1 MGIVNRVVPH
11 EILMK
16 ETMKLAE
23 KIAGRPP
30 IAVRMMK
37 RAVYQGLTS
46 TLKSH
51 LDYISSQMS
60 LLSETEDHMEAVSS
74 FIEKRKPVFKGK

>member
-1 MGIVNRVVPH
+1 
-11 EILMK
+11 
-16 ETMKLAE
+16 
-23 KIAGRPP
+23 
-30 IAVRMMK
+30 MMK

-60 LLSETEDHMEAVSS
+60 LLSETEDHVEAASS
-74 FIEKRKPVFKGK
+74 FLEKRKPVFKGK